1 MLERNAEKLT
11 IEGNNH
17 INNWNVCNNE
27 RKEVNIIFYQKK
39 KEQNLSQE
47 RIQFFDL
54 IGKENNII
62 LLQVKKMK

>member
-1 MLERNAEKLT
+1 MLERNVEKLT
-11 IEGNNH
+11 IEGNKH